1 MIFFTIWSCNFIIGK
16 RYIYIYRS
24 KRGTRNF
31 LFQTLLAPKLFV
43 EIPREREEQQLE
55 TTFNRNT
62 FFFFYFRL
70 IQPYPRLLLSY
81 SHSSSSVESGLSG
94 HSIIWVIRGYRFL
107 PSIEAHQPNI
117 LHRNILIAINNCRRD
132 NTTLARIHPSPPP
145 SSLPPSSWKNFRINY
160 RADYRTGMEFRHLTS
175 G

>member
-1 MIFFTIWSCNFIIGK
+1 MQFYHWKKI
-16 RYIYIYRS
+16 YIYIYIVRNEGLETSSS
-24 KRGTRNF
+24 KRSLLQNFSSKYHERGRNNNSK
-31 LFQTLLAPKLFV
+31 QLLTVTP
-43 EIPREREEQQLE
+43 
-55 TTFNRNT
+55 

-145 SSLPPSSWKNFRINY
+145 LLSPSSWKNFRINY

>member
-1 MIFFTIWSCNFIIGK
+1 MQFYHWKKI
-16 RYIYIYRS
+16 YIYIYIVRNEGLETSSS
-24 KRGTRNF
+24 KRSLLQNFSSKYHERGRNNNSK
-31 LFQTLLAPKLFV
+31 QLLTVTP
-43 EIPREREEQQLE
+43 
-55 TTFNRNT
+55 

-132 NTTLARIHPSPPP
+132 NTTLARIHPSHPPP
-145 SSLPPSSWKNFRINY
+145 PLSLLVE
-160 RADYRTGMEFRHLTS
+160 EFS
-175 G
+175 N